1 MATVTKPR
9 DSASLQKAL
18 AIDFR
23 RPALLEQALVHRS
36 YLNEAP
42 ELDLESNERMEFLG
56 DAVLGLVISER
67 LYVDY
72 PALSEGHLSQIRA
85 LLVRWDTLAE
95 AAERIALGDYLIM
108 GRGEEMS
115 GGRTRPSNLAGGL
128 EALIGAAFLDGGI
141 TKAKKLVLKLLGP
154 ELEKVAAGAVVGL
167 DVTSRMVTLARTKA
181 AMRSDLPAQP
191 AFLVGDMMALPFADQ
206 AFDLV
211 TAGYGLRNAPEL
223 APALHE
229 ALRVLRPGGRLL
241 SLDFNRPDHPVVR
254 RVYLTW
260 LTLVGSVL
268 GFLLHRDPDTYR
280 YIPESI
286 RRYPGA
292 SQVVQHLQ
300 RAGFAEV
307 AWHPVLGGLMAI
319 HTATRPLS
327 GG

>member
-1 MATVTKPR
+1 MATATKPR

-18 AIDFR
+18 ALDFR

-67 LYVDY
+67 LYADY

-95 AAERIALGDYLIM
+95 AAERISLGDYLIM

-154 ELEKVAAGAVVGL
+154 ELEKVAAGAVAVDSKSQLQHVVQTRWHEIPTYRLISSVGPDHAKTFTVEVVVHSEVL
-167 DVTSRMVTLARTKA
+167 GRGEGRNKK
-181 AMRSDLPAQP
+181 
-191 AFLVGDMMALPFADQ
+191 Q
-206 AFDLV
+206 A
-211 TAGYGLRNAPEL
+211 EL
-223 APALHE
+223 AAARQALE
-229 ALRVLRPGGRLL
+229 ALA
-241 SLDFNRPDHPVVR
+241 
-254 RVYLTW
+254 
-260 LTLVGSVL
+260 
-268 GFLLHRDPDTYR
+268 
-280 YIPESI
+280 
-286 RRYPGA
+286 A
-292 SQVVQHLQ
+292 S
-300 RAGFAEV
+300 G
-307 AWHPVLGGLMAI
+307 
-319 HTATRPLS
+319 
-327 GG
+327 